1 MWQKDSNKS
10 FLIVLKRSKSLIIN
24 AKSKYKMYKVFV
36 NEKKLLVSKYP
47 ENLEKELRY
56 ESFTTLEI
64 ALDLLENTSVQEL
77 NVYGDNLDEIWQ
89 EFQKLFRII
98 EAAGGLVNNPEGKI
112 LFIRRLG
119 KWDLPKGK
127 MEKGES
133 REESAVREIEEET
146 GLSDVELVKFI
157 NTTYHIYIERNGEK
171 ILKCTHWFE
180 MIYDGEDTSRPQ
192 IEEGITEVAW
202 KTTSEIENE
211 VFPSTFKN
219 IKLIVKEFWET
230 KKRES

>member
-1 MWQKDSNKS
+1 
-10 FLIVLKRSKSLIIN
+10 
-24 AKSKYKMYKVFV
+24 MYKVFV
-36 NEKKLLVSKYP
+36 NEKKLLISKHP
-47 ENLEKELRY
+47 EGLEKNLEY

-64 ALDLLENTSVQEL
+64 ALDLLENTSVNEL
-77 NVYGDNLDEIWQ
+77 NVYGENIVEIWH
-89 EFQKLFRII
+89 EFQNLFRII
-98 EAAGGLVNNPEGKI
+98 EAAGGLVNNPDGRM
-112 LFIRRLG
+112 LFIKRLG

-146 GLSDVELVKFI
+146 GLKDVELVEFI

-180 MIYDGEDTSRPQ
+180 MNFSGEDTSKPQ

-202 KTTSEIENE
+202 KNTAQIKDE

-219 IKLIVKEFWET
+219 IKLIVKEFWES
-230 KKRES
+230 KAK

>member
-1 MWQKDSNKS
+1 LWQKDSNKS

-112 LFIRRLG
+112 LFIRRIG

>member
-1 MWQKDSNKS
+1 
-10 FLIVLKRSKSLIIN
+10 
-24 AKSKYKMYKVFV
+24 MYKVFV
-36 NEKKLLVSKYP
+36 NEKKLLISKHA
-47 ENLEKELRY
+47 EELEKKLVY
-56 ESFTTLEI
+56 ENYTTLEM

-77 NVYGDNLDEIWQ
+77 NIFGENIDEIWS

-98 EAAGGLVNNPEGKI
+98 EAAGGLVNNPQGET
-112 LFIRRLG
+112 LFIKRLG

-146 GLSDVELVKFI
+146 GLKEVELVKFI

-180 MIYDGEDTSRPQ
+180 MNFDGEDTSKPQ

-202 KTTSEIENE
+202 KNISQIEKE

-219 IKLIVKEFWET
+219 IELIVKEFWDS
-230 KKRES
+230 KK

>member
-1 MWQKDSNKS
+1 
-10 FLIVLKRSKSLIIN
+10 
-24 AKSKYKMYKVFV
+24 MYKVFV
-36 NEKKLLVSKYP
+36 NEKKLLVSKHP
-47 ENLEKELRY
+47 ENLEKDLRF

-64 ALDLLENTSVQEL
+64 ALDLLENTSVKEL
-77 NVYGDNLDEIWQ
+77 NVFGENIEEIWK

-98 EAAGGLVNNPEGKI
+98 EAAGGVVSNSQGEL
-112 LFIRRLG
+112 LFIKRLG

-146 GLSDVELVKFI
+146 GLQDVELVEFI

-180 MIYDGEDTSRPQ
+180 MNYDGEDTSKPQ

-202 KTTSEIENE
+202 KNTTQIEEE
-211 VFPSTFKN
+211 VFPSTFQN
-219 IKLIVKEFWET
+219 IKLIVKDFWNL
-230 KKRES
+230 KLK

>member
-1 MWQKDSNKS
+1 
-10 FLIVLKRSKSLIIN
+10 
-24 AKSKYKMYKVFV
+24 MYKVFV
-36 NEKKLLVSKYP
+36 NEKKLLVSKHP
-47 ENLEKELRY
+47 ENLEKDLRF

-64 ALDLLENTSVQEL
+64 ALDLLENTSVKEL
-77 NVYGDNLDEIWQ
+77 NVFGENIEEIWK

-98 EAAGGLVNNPEGKI
+98 EAAGGLVTNPQGEL
-112 LFIRRLG
+112 LFIKRLG

-133 REESAVREIEEET
+133 REESAIREIEEET
-146 GLSDVELVKFI
+146 GLKDVELGKFI

-180 MIYDGEDTSRPQ
+180 MSFDGEDTSTPQ

-202 KTTSEIENE
+202 KSTPQIKEE
-211 VFPSTFKN
+211 VFPSTFQN
-219 IKLIVKEFWET
+219 IKLIVNDFWNL
-230 KKRES
+230 KLK

>member
-1 MWQKDSNKS
+1 
-10 FLIVLKRSKSLIIN
+10 
-24 AKSKYKMYKVFV
+24 MYKVFV
-36 NEKKLLVSKYP
+36 NEKKLLLSKQA
-47 ENLEKELRY
+47 EELEKKLSY

-64 ALDLLENTSVQEL
+64 ALDLLENTSVKEL
-77 NVYGDNLDEIWQ
+77 NVFGDNIDEIWA

-98 EAAGGLVNNPEGKI
+98 EAAGGIVSNSSGEI
-112 LFIRRLG
+112 LFIKRLG

-146 GLSDVELVKFI
+146 GLKDVELVQFI
-157 NTTYHIYIERNGEK
+157 NTTYHIYVERNGEK

-180 MIYDGEDTSRPQ
+180 MDFNGEDTSKPQ

-202 KTTSEIENE
+202 KSTPQIENE
-211 VFPSTFKN
+211 VFPNTFKN
-219 IKLIVKEFWET
+219 IKLILKEFWSSRT
-230 KKRES
+230 K

>member
-1 MWQKDSNKS
+1 
-10 FLIVLKRSKSLIIN
+10 
-24 AKSKYKMYKVFV
+24 MYKVFV

-180 MIYDGEDTSRPQ
+180 MIYDGEDTSKPQ

>member
-1 MWQKDSNKS
+1 
-10 FLIVLKRSKSLIIN
+10 
-24 AKSKYKMYKVFV
+24 MYKVFV
-36 NEKKLLVSKYP
+36 NEKKLLVSKHPGY
-47 ENLEKELRY
+47 LEKELRY

-64 ALDLLENTSVQEL
+64 ALDLLENTSVKEL
-77 NVYGDNLDEIWQ
+77 NVFGENIEEIWN

-98 EAAGGLVNNPEGKI
+98 EAAGGLVSNPQGEL
-112 LFIRRLG
+112 LFIKRLG

-146 GLSDVELVKFI
+146 GLKEVKLVKFI

-180 MIYDGEDTSRPQ
+180 MTFDGEDTSKPQ

-202 KTTSEIENE
+202 KNTTQIEDE
-211 VFPSTFKN
+211 VFPSTFQN
-219 IKLIVKEFWET
+219 IKLIVKDLWHS
-230 KKRES
+230 K